1 MDQVVITIMPV
12 SLGTPK
18 KHDELYEPLHSS
30 QLRSRVTAD
39 ERLRIQP
46 NNSFNTIGDK
56 NSQTQR
62 TSPLTSYI
70 DLSNYD
76 SNSIKLNIT
85 QFSQIGILDI
95 DGFGQS
101 KDLILYNNSNQY
113 VSVNYKPNSVVIDEK
128 HIIRFFDEGAK
139 VPDASISIAEI
150 DHPSTQK
157 GRPINYLS
165 PDAIKVLNTRFT
177 K

>member
-1 MDQVVITIMPV
+1 MTDKQLFFVSNQPSEGLQPVYKFENEDVKGNIIWSRSEQPKLQIMRDDG
-12 SLGTPK
+12 SSSNYNNAGIAWYTE

-46 NNSFNTIGDK
+46 KNSFNTIGDK
-56 NSQTQR
+56 NSQIQR

-85 QFSQIGILDI
+85 QFSRIGILDI

-113 VSVNYKPNSVVIDEK
+113 VSVNYKPNSVVIMK
-128 HIIRFFDEGAK
+128 
-139 VPDASISIAEI
+139 
-150 DHPSTQK
+150 
-157 GRPINYLS
+157 
-165 PDAIKVLNTRFT
+165 NT
-177 K
+177 